1 MLQHTVF
8 QERTSLTK
16 LGHHRLTDT
25 FYQCARLY
33 NAEKQHWQETYNAYR
48 CEEQRW
54 LIDDDEPGA
63 DDKKLLK
70 RECSVGLYGHHKRFT
85 EIRKTNEFW
94 NGVGVTIG
102 RGVLERLERAKN
114 AFYRRCRAGE
124 ATPGYPKWKAGRR
137 WKTIEV
143 NDPTPGM
150 VTRKRG
156 KLVVKVKG
164 MPILRIRPQRQ
175 LPPSSA
181 LKSLTITRKPNG
193 VYASLGYEI
202 EKEALP
208 PTGKVV
214 GIDLG
219 VKDRLMF
226 SNGKSIKGRRVDEA
240 KVVALQ
246 QRISKCRKHSNTQ
259 KKLYAQLRRHKAR
272 EVVRHRNECHQITT
286 DIVRSYD
293 LIVIEQLEIANMT
306 RSARGTVEKPGKNVA
321 AKSGLNR
328 AISEQDWGILATQ
341 LAYKA
346 QWYGRELVEV
356 DPRHTS
362 QTCSRCGKVDAAARQ
377 KKKYHCGRCGLR
389 TDADINAAHN
399 ILARGLT
406 ATGGSPSP
414 GRKTEKQRAGVSL

>member
-8 QERTSLTK
+8 QERTHLTK
-16 LGHHRLTDT
+16 SGHHRLTDT
-25 FYQCARLY
+25 FHHCARLY
-33 NAEKQHWQETYNAYR
+33 NAEKQHWQETYDAYK

-70 RECSVGLYGHHKRFT
+70 RECSVGLYSHHKRFT

-94 NGVGVTIG
+94 NGVGLVIG

-114 AFYRRCRAGE
+114 AFYRRCKASEE
-124 ATPGYPKWKAGRR
+124 APGYPKWRAGRR

-143 NDPTPGM
+143 KNPTPGM

-156 KLVVKVKG
+156 KLVVKIKG
-164 MPILRIRPQRQ
+164 MPILRIRPRRP

-193 VYASLGYEI
+193 VYASLGYEV
-202 EKEALP
+202 EKEVLP

-214 GIDLG
+214 GMDRG
-219 VKDRLMF
+219 VTDRLTL
-226 SNGKSIKGRRVDEA
+226 SDGQSISRRRIGDTTE
-240 KVVALQ
+240 LQ
-246 QRISKCRKHSNTQ
+246 QRISKCRKNSNTQ
-259 KKLYAQLRRHKAR
+259 AKLYRQLRRYKAR
-272 EVVRHRNECHQITT
+272 EAVSHRNECHRITT
-286 DIVRSYD
+286 DIIRSYD
-293 LIVIEQLEIANMT
+293 LIAIEQLEIANMV
-306 RSARGTVEKPGKNVA
+306 RSAKGTVERPGRNVA

-328 AISEQDWGILATQ
+328 AISEQGWSILATQ

-356 DPRHTS
+356 DPKHTS

-389 TDADINAAHN
+389 IDADINAASN